1 MIKAILYVFLVALF
15 LLPVQSV
22 SAQGP
27 RSKKKP
33 TARNIKSV
41 KKAKAKKTSL
51 KKTAIAT
58 KVANPVPKKDFVLS
72 PIVRIPPAV
81 FPADKLP
88 FFPPSPNFVP
98 STKSQMMISIRCSEN
113 KFLWATTESMI
124 YFSPTF
130 VKVENDGPVLVL
142 QENGQYTPFD
152 IASVEQTD
160 FTRPADV
167 KFAEKIVRSLRPK
180 KLTIM
185 PKLIA
190 LEKDPMKETD
200 PMELVE
206 IIRDHIGRE
215 NTDVNVQKY
224 GNCYKASPSS

>member
-1 MIKAILYVFLVALF
+1 MMKAILYVFLAALF
-15 LLPVQSV
+15 LLPAQSIT
-22 SAQGP
+22 AQGP
-27 RSKKKP
+27 KSKKKP
-33 TARNIKSV
+33 VVRKV
-41 KKAKAKKTSL
+41 KKAPL
-51 KKTAIAT
+51 KKTASVT
-58 KVANPVPKKDFVLS
+58 KAVKRVPKKDSAVS
-72 PIVRIPPAV
+72 PVVRIPPAV
-81 FPADKLP
+81 FSADKLP
-88 FFPPSPNFVP
+88 FFPPSSNFVP

-113 KFLWATTESMI
+113 KFLWVTTESII

-130 VKVENDGPVLVL
+130 VKVENGGPVLVL
-142 QENGQYTPFD
+142 QENGQYIPFD
-152 IASVEQTD
+152 VASVEQAD

-190 LEKDPMKETD
+190 MEKDPMKETD

-215 NTDVNVQKY
+215 TTDVNVLKY
-224 GNCYKASPSS
+224 GNCYKGSPSS